1 MDASHAKFLFPYKL
15 VTGINVSIGGDSHIL
30 AAGSTAPQPLDDA
43 GALGQVYIEMEEID
57 IFPIDQSPGQFF
69 VFLFY
74 PVQVL
79 LPDGEGIVG
88 WSAAGF
94 HRYVTKAQV
103 THVQYIGGE
112 V

>member
-79 LPDGEGIVG
+79 LPERSAFPGRQGRGKRSNAPHGE
-88 WSAAGF
+88 W
-94 HRYVTKAQV
+94 
-103 THVQYIGGE
+103 
-112 V
+112 